1 MAAFKSSSTSQ
12 AGSSLHGV
20 AFGLAG
26 FFVFPIHDALAKLLV
41 RDISVWQIMFVR
53 SSVILLLVAV
63 FNGVGPFP
71 RALNSP
77 FRVILGTRA
86 CLIVGGWALYY
97 SAARYLPLGEL
108 VTIYFGSPIL
118 VAFMAGPILRE
129 RVTAGRWLAVAMGF
143 IGVLIA
149 CRPVSAPRADIA
161 RARGRGALVGV
172 HHPDPIDQARGA
184 DQREHGD
191 DQFRILLSGRNDAAL
206 GMEDPLAPRL
216 PAPRRA
222 LPGRCAVS
230 IPGVRGAAAGVGLDH
245 RAARVHEPRVGFI
258 IQYLVWGSPPDA
270 FVLLGAL
277 LIGASGLII
286 ISMEWRARARSRL
299 PVREEAQT
307 TFSTP
312 SGKNRA
318 LIAQRHRGESNN
330 GPAGIRRAARARD
343 HYAGLRIVGLKIEC
357 LIARKII
364 RNRARKSI
372 DVISQLIARRRGTSN
387 GHAGSQSAC
396 SCVAKRRTSVNRT
409 TLDLGA
415 QN

>member
-26 FFVFPIHDALAKLLV
+26 FFVFPINDALAKLLV

-149 CRPVSAPRADIA
+149 CRPGLGASGPILLALGGAVLWSVSTILIRLTKLAEPTSVNMVMTNFGFFCLAGMMLPWVWKTPSLLDCQLLA
-161 RARGRGALVGV
+161 ALSLAGALS
-172 HHPDPIDQARGA
+172 
-184 DQREHGD
+184 
-191 DQFRILLSGRNDAAL
+191 QFLVFEAL
-206 GMEDPLAPRL
+206 
-216 PAPRRA
+216 RRA
-222 LPGRCAVS
+222 SASTIAPLEFTSLAW
-230 IPGVRGAAAGVGLDH
+230 A
-245 RAARVHEPRVGFI
+245 FI

-286 ISMEWRARARSRL
+286 ISMEWRARARSQL
-299 PVREEAQT
+299 P
-307 TFSTP
+307 
-312 SGKNRA
+312 
-318 LIAQRHRGESNN
+318 
-330 GPAGIRRAARARD
+330 
-343 HYAGLRIVGLKIEC
+343 
-357 LIARKII
+357 
-364 RNRARKSI
+364 
-372 DVISQLIARRRGTSN
+372 
-387 GHAGSQSAC
+387 
-396 SCVAKRRTSVNRT
+396 
-409 TLDLGA
+409 GA
-415 QN
+415 

>member
-12 AGSSLHGV
+12 AGSSIHGV

-149 CRPVSAPRADIA
+149 CRPGLGASGPILLALGGAVLWSVSTILIRLTKLAEPTSVNMVMTNFGFFCLAGMMLPWVWKTPSLLDCQLLA
-161 RARGRGALVGV
+161 ALSLAGALS
-172 HHPDPIDQARGA
+172 
-184 DQREHGD
+184 
-191 DQFRILLSGRNDAAL
+191 QFLVFEAL
-206 GMEDPLAPRL
+206 
-216 PAPRRA
+216 RRA
-222 LPGRCAVS
+222 SASTIAPLEFTSLAW
-230 IPGVRGAAAGVGLDH
+230 A
-245 RAARVHEPRVGFI
+245 FI

-299 PVREEAQT
+299 P
-307 TFSTP
+307 
-312 SGKNRA
+312 
-318 LIAQRHRGESNN
+318 
-330 GPAGIRRAARARD
+330 
-343 HYAGLRIVGLKIEC
+343 
-357 LIARKII
+357 
-364 RNRARKSI
+364 
-372 DVISQLIARRRGTSN
+372 
-387 GHAGSQSAC
+387 
-396 SCVAKRRTSVNRT
+396 
-409 TLDLGA
+409 GA
-415 QN
+415 